1 MTRRE
6 RYQARRVAGKCI
18 GCGIWNFGPEA
29 RCDVC
34 RAKAARYYKRR
45 SPAAAA
51 HRREADRRRYAALKA
66 TPEGRELLAQRGAV
80 ARTARKLADVCL
92 ECSRPP
98 APGRER
104 CRRHLRIARERAR
117 ARRRAAAAAT
127 TNRRASSAETGA
139 P

>member
-6 RYQARRVAGKCI
+6 RYQARRVAGRCVDCKT
-18 GCGIWNFGPEA
+18 WVFGPES
-29 RCDVC
+29 RCDLC
-34 RAKAARYYKRR
+34 RVKAARHYKRR

-66 TPEGRELLAQRGAV
+66 TAEGRALLAQRGAV

-92 ECSRPP
+92 ECSRAP

-104 CRRHLRIARERAR
+104 CHRHLRIARERAR
-117 ARRRAAAAAT
+117 ARRRAAATT
-127 TNRRASSAETGA
+127 TNRRASSAETGS